1 MTIGFAL
8 GVVAA
13 LVVEVLAFVAVAI
26 AADANGWSSFSVGDG
41 PLLLLEFERR
51 EAVTTTTFGGGMAL
65 VAVVAGALNAAGA
78 ALLVRRE

>member
-8 GVVAA
+8 GTVAA

-41 PLLLLEFERR
+41 PLLVLEFERR
-51 EAVTTTTFGGGMAL
+51 EDVTTTTFGGGMAV
-65 VAVVAGALNAAGA
+65 VAVLAGALNAAGA